1 MERRRNSMHGP
12 HFVEGAPP
20 RLPSTSVAIPRLSST
35 RQRDQR
41 IVPEESPTALVYDG
55 TTVAV
60 VMATPADLFDFATG
74 FSLTEGIVRSSR
86 EIEHLEVVPG
96 PEGIELRMWLA
107 TEAGKRFQK
116 RQRRMVGPT
125 GCGLCGIESL
135 SEATRSFKFIPR
147 KITLRSDQI
156 GRAMDALSRAQVL
169 NQATHATHAAGFY
182 LPDDT
187 LLAIR
192 EDVGRHNALDKLAGA
207 LSAQRILGQSG
218 AILLTSRVSIELVQK
233 AAAIECP
240 ILIAISAPT
249 ALAVRAAEAY
259 GITLVAVVR
268 GSSFEIFTHPG
279 GIGG

>member
-1 MERRRNSMHGP
+1 
-12 HFVEGAPP
+12 
-20 RLPSTSVAIPRLSST
+20 
-35 RQRDQR
+35 
-41 IVPEESPTALVYDG
+41 
-55 TTVAV
+55 V